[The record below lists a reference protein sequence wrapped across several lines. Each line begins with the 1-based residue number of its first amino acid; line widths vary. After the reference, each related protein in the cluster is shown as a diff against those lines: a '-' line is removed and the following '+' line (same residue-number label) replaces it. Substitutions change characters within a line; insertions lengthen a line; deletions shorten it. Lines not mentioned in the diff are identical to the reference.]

1 MILAIILLVLGISAV
16 VIAMAT
22 ALVSYNEKTDE
33 LRPVIMTRVLLSGAI
48 MILAG
53 VVLIIIRMI

>member
-1 MILAIILLVLGISAV
+1 MILAIILLILGVAAV

-33 LRPVIMTRVLLSGAI
+33 IRPVIMTRVLMSGAI

-53 VVLIIIRMI
+53 IVLIIIKSI